1 EGAVRR
7 VRGRGGVCVLLRRRG
22 RAVRGVRPPRAPRQQ
37 ARRQAPPALAAQPGG
52 AVLVGAADTAAS
64 ALRHLPGEA
73 RAPVLQGGPGDPV
86 PRLRRAG
93 AHGQRAGH
101 APHPVPAHGRAP
113 LRLSAEPAARPP
125 PSEED
130 ENDSSSSSISEYLT
144 KTLPGWHVED
154 FLVDETAAATAI
166 GVSADVSY
174 Q

>member
-1 EGAVRR
+1 M
-7 VRGRGGVCVLLRRRG
+7 
-22 RAVRGVRPPRAPRQQ
+22 
-37 ARRQAPPALAAQPGG
+37 
-52 AVLVGAADTAAS
+52 
-64 ALRHLPGEA
+64 
-73 RAPVLQGGPGDPV
+73 

-154 FLVDETAAATAI
+154 FLVDETAAAATTI
-166 GVSADVSY
+166 GVSTDVSY
-174 Q
+174 QAGGLARTGDGYYSAWMAPEQIFCEGKGSRMPQMAMCSSSKRPRATSSYSYW